1 MNEIISTHDTGGFS
15 WGWIIFL
22 ILILWFFVGGGF
34 SGFGGFGPY
43 GRGAAYAAGD
53 LTGLLTAR
61 DISNS
66 VGASNCEVERRG
78 LVTAADTNYRIID
91 QAQQTRNTVEA
102 TAQATQAKIDFYAY
116 QDLRDKLSESQREN
130 MMLQNKL
137 YSDAKFNVIEG
148 QLANIACKMAKQ
160 PEVYAT
166 SAVCPN
172 AAIINGLGFNGF
184 TTPYPYNYNY
194 GCGCNGN
201 VLS

>member
-1 MNEIISTHDTGGFS
+1 MNEIISTHDNGGFS

-22 ILILWFFVGGGF
+22 ILILWFFVGGGLN
-34 SGFGGFGPY
+34 GFGGFGPY
-43 GRGAAYAAGD
+43 NRGSAFLAGD
-53 LTGLLTAR
+53 LYGQ
-61 DISNS
+61 S
-66 VGASNCEVERRG
+66 VAHGAGNHEVERRG

-91 QAQQTRNTVEA
+91 QSQQTRDVVSA

-137 YSDAKFNVIEG
+137 YSDAKFGAIET
-148 QLANIACKMAKQ
+148 QLASIACKMAKQ
-160 PEVYAT
+160 PEIYAT

-172 AAIINGLGFNGF
+172 AAVINGLGFNGV
-184 TTPYPYNYNY
+184 PYPYSP
-194 GCGCNGN
+194 CGCNGN